1 MWFCPILAVVVVGN
15 IGVGGVGNV
24 GVGGVGGVGG
34 GLSPSVVLWPP

>member
-1 MWFCPILAVVVVGN
+1 MWFCPILAVVVV
-15 IGVGGVGNV
+15 VNV